1 MSTTTGRQR
10 EITRRV
16 MRKRRKRRRRM
27 LKTILLFFLL
37 ILVASSVVLI
47 IYNKKGGSFEDTIDT
62 YKIARE
68 FSFDIASL
76 DRPRASS
83 FASDLVIVTKNV
95 PLDSASL
102 EPGQK
107 GLLLDL
113 TRRKVLYSQSAFE
126 KVYPASITKL
136 MTAVLAFKYGNM
148 DQMVTIS
155 EADVNLEENSQ
166 VVGFR
171 PGDRATMEQL
181 VNCLLVY
188 SGNDAA
194 CAIAETVGGSMENF
208 VSMMNS
214 YAASL
219 GCTGTHFMNPHGL
232 HDDNHYTTPYD
243 IYLMLKEAL
252 KYPRFTEI
260 TQLPSYKIVYKRAD
274 GTEVETILEATD
286 HYLTGEATPP
296 RNVKI
301 LGGKTGTTSLAG
313 NCLALLSQNAYGEPY
328 VSIVMGAKEKNVLY
342 SQMNSLLQNIN
353 GS

>member
-1 MSTTTGRQR
+1 M
-10 EITRRV
+10 RV
-16 MRKRRKRRRRM
+16 MRKRRRRRRRM
-27 LKTILLFFLL
+27 LKTVLLFVLL
-37 ILVASSVVLI
+37 VLVASSVVLI
-47 IYNKKGGSFEDTIDT
+47 IYNRKGGSFEDTVESYRLAKEFT
-62 YKIARE
+62 YESAPLEK
-68 FSFDIASL
+68 
-76 DRPRASS
+76 PRADS
-83 FASDLVIVTKNV
+83 FAKDLVIVTKNV
-95 PLDSASL
+95 PLDTASL

-113 TRRKVLYSQSAFE
+113 TRKKVLYSQSAFE
-126 KVYPASITKL
+126 RVYPASITKI
-136 MTAVLAFKYGNM
+136 MTAILAFKYGNM
-148 DQMVTIS
+148 DQIVTIS
-155 EADVNLEENSQ
+155 EENVNLEENSQ

-171 PGDRATMEQL
+171 PGDHATMEQL
-181 VNCLLVY
+181 INCLLVY

-194 CAIAETVGGSMENF
+194 SAIAETIGGSTENF

-260 TQLPSYKIVYKRAD
+260 TQLSSYKIQYKRGD
-274 GTEVETILEATD
+274 GTPVETILEATD

-296 RNVKI
+296 RNVKV

-313 NCLALLSQNAYGEPY
+313 NCLALLSQNAYGEPF
-328 VSIVMGAKEKNVLY
+328 VSIVMGAKEKDVLY

-353 GS
+353 SV